1 MKYIVK
7 RIIEPDYGC
16 EERSDDYVAMDRVI
30 LRDEDG
36 SEIEM
41 EIPDSEL
48 YEKDIVEG
56 DWASFNLD
64 NQVFKV

>member
-30 LRDEDG
+30 FRDEDG

-56 DWASFNLD
+56 DWVSFNLD

>member
-36 SEIEM
+36 SEI
-41 EIPDSEL
+41 PDSEL

-56 DWASFNLD
+56 DWVSFNLD

>member
-56 DWASFNLD
+56 DLVSFNLD

>member
-7 RIIEPDYGC
+7 RIIETDYWC

-56 DWASFNLD
+56 DWVSFNLD